1 MCEEVVEGVPGEV
14 QRSAGLVRVE
24 QPDHVHA
31 KVPLQPLHVGVGAV
45 KHLRRAGGKRHGGET
60 SAKRYHRTTST
71 QTLFKKKKEA
81 TQLLTFFSS

>member
-1 MCEEVVEGVPGEV
+1 MCEEVVEGVPGQV

-45 KHLRRAGGKRHGGET
+45 KHLRRAGKTARRRDFSKEVP
-60 SAKRYHRTTST
+60 
-71 QTLFKKKKEA
+71 QNNFNPNTLLKKKNPA

>member
-45 KHLRRAGGKRHGGET
+45 KHLRRAGKNGTEARLQQRG
-60 SAKRYHRTTST
+60 TTEQLQPKHSS
-71 QTLFKKKKEA
+71 KKKKKKRHNC
-81 TQLLTFFSS
+81 